1 MADPPTNSSVLNE
14 TLSSVISGELPTI
27 HRGRGTMDGPG
38 DAVWILTSAFII
50 FTMIS
55 GFGLVE
61 SGRFILGSIP
71 ETCDMLIFFLRN
83 CFVLYQSNNFFSKYC
98 YFFYY
103 LHTVSPYLSHLL
115 KSIAILLVCNIKKLH
130 S

>member
-14 TLSSVISGELPTI
+14 SLSSVISDELPTI

-61 SGRFILGSIP
+61 SGRFI
-71 ETCDMLIFFLRN
+71 
-83 CFVLYQSNNFFSKYC
+83 
-98 YFFYY
+98 
-103 LHTVSPYLSHLL
+103 
-115 KSIAILLVCNIKKLH
+115 
-130 S
+130 